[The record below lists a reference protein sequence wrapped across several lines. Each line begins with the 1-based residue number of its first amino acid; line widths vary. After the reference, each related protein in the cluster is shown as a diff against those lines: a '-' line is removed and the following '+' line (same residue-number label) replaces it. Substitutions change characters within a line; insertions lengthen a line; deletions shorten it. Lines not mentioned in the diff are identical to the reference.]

1 MRVHIKV
8 MPVRVYDAVEV
19 DEDGGVEGEPE
30 LLGLGVLVELLDVVT
45 MPDATHWTVDILH
58 LKHDVHTCVLHLEFH
73 NQRQFLGFFFVV
85 FRMKDQGLV
94 PRFSSFLGHF
104 TFSSLLA

>member
-1 MRVHIKV
+1 

-45 MPDATHWTVDILH
+45 VPDATHWTVDILH
-58 LKHDVHTCVLHLEFH
+58 LKHDVHVCVLHLKFH
-73 NQRQFLGFFFVV
+73 NQRIFLAFYFLPHERSRSSSTFF
-85 FRMKDQGLV
+85 LL
-94 PRFSSFLGHF
+94 LG
-104 TFSSLLA
+104 TFYISSLFSVTAFF